1 MTTTRLFTNIQQQ
14 FAGSIEAHLQDR
26 PEESPLPRV
35 HAAHAAH
42 LGHVCGL
49 RMVLRGGWG
58 GEHAPLSSENARS
71 IQSVGKLLC
80 LSRPM
85 FSSRVFSPTIRGP
98 TERKHRNVW
107 ECGKA
112 GSSQK
117 PRKA

>member
-58 GEHAPLSSENARS
+58 GEHARFV
-71 IQSVGKLLC
+71 IGKLLC
-80 LSRPM
+80 LARPM
-85 FSSRVFSPTIRGP
+85 FSSRVFLPTIRGP

-112 GSSQK
+112 GSS
-117 PRKA
+117 